1 MNTIQKFLPILLL
14 TFVNVI
20 GFSLLIPVLPSV
32 VEHYVEPEYVGTLYG
47 ALLSSYALFQFLA
60 APVLGALSDRY
71 GRKPL
76 LIISQAGTTLSWVI
90 FGAAYFIPGELTVGG
105 IALPL
110 LVIAFS
116 RVVDGITGGNI
127 SVADAW
133 ISDETTPENRSRIY
147 GMVGATFGIGFLLG
161 PSIGGISAST
171 EIGYL
176 GTAIVAFLISVVT
189 WLYIEFG
196 LPESLP
202 ESKRDAHIDVH
213 WLEHLNIVRQF
224 TQFRA
229 NRLVMDLLFIRIF
242 FALTFASYT
251 TLLTLMLQRQF
262 QFTTNMIGLSL
273 SVLGVFSVFNQL
285 VVTPFLSKKLGD
297 LKALYVSIL
306 ALLTGFLLLTGL
318 PSLTATM
325 GYVTG
330 VVGFFGIAYILMVG
344 VSVAQPVFKTLLT
357 HQVDP
362 TKQGAII
369 GLDSSLFSLGQAV
382 TPIIAGSLYSVVQS
396 WTFLFFAGVLLI
408 PHLII
413 WLREGHPLLRATE

>member
-32 VEHYVEPEYVGTLYG
+32 VERYVEPQYVGMLYG

-76 LIISQAGTTLSWVI
+76 LLVSQAGTTLSWVI
-90 FGAAYFIPGELTVGG
+90 FGVAYFIPGDMALGG
-105 IALPL
+105 IALPIL
-110 LVIAFS
+110 IIAFS
-116 RVVDGITGGNI
+116 RIVDGITGGNI

-133 ISDETTPENRSRIY
+133 ISDETTPQNRSKIY
-147 GMVGATFGIGFLLG
+147 GLVGATFGIGFLLG
-161 PSIGGISAST
+161 PSIGGISAAT

-189 WLYIEFG
+189 LLYIEFR

-202 ESKRDAHIDVH
+202 ESKRDAHVDVH
-213 WLEHLNIVRQF
+213 WLEHLNLIRQF
-224 TQFRA
+224 TQFRS

-262 QFTTNMIGLSL
+262 QFTTNMIGLAL

-285 VVTPFLSKKLGD
+285 VVMPFLSKNLGE
-297 LKALYVSIL
+297 LKALYVSTL

-318 PSLTATM
+318 PYMTAKL
-325 GYVTG
+325 GYTSG
-330 VVGFFGIAYILMVG
+330 VAGFFVIAYILMVG
-344 VSVAQPVFKTLLT
+344 VSVAQPVFKTILT

-362 TKQGAII
+362 TKQGAIT
-369 GLDSSLFSLGQAV
+369 GLDSSLFSLGQAI
-382 TPIIAGSLYSVVQS
+382 TPVIAGSLYSVVQS
-396 WTFLFFAGVLLI
+396 WTFLVFAGVLLI
-408 PHLII
+408 PHIII
-413 WLREGHPLLRATE
+413 WIREGHPILRGIE